1 MEQSWKS
8 ILTTALLVV
17 GMPLMAAA
25 ASSAPEGV
33 PSLESPASAMAPIV
47 RRPSAEGPKDMRKG
61 PAVHRSRIRVSPAVA
76 EAMRKET
83 KATLRKGFRLL
94 GKTDAQAAGAFRG
107 GKENYSADGQTL
119 LGRVYN
125 VPVFGEMRQAAT
137 IYDRDGKV
145 ENVTIQMEGPRTMR
159 YDRILRKLYGNPS
172 YVQPVPGEGGATWQ
186 EWDVGVHTVRLYQG
200 YGLPALEL
208 RNRPDRREG
217 IPANQVWQPVREA
230 WLPAGVTLTA
240 GSRKPLPALEEA
252 LRDYYGLDREAW
264 AKTDYRYNAVDLNG
278 DGTQECFVVV
288 AGPSTSGTGG
298 DSAVWGRMVD
308 GTFRIRQAFTIMR
321 TPVVI
326 ETLALAGPGAY
337 RSFLVRR
344 SGGGAAP
351 EIVRYV
357 YRDGRDEA
365 VPAGDIAGVRGRA
378 ILCGWSGPRRL
389 QP

>member
-145 ENVTIQMEGPRTMR
+145 ENVHVAGMGRRCPYGP
-159 YDRILRKLYGNPS
+159 
-172 YVQPVPGEGGATWQ
+172 
-186 EWDVGVHTVRLYQG
+186 
-200 YGLPALEL
+200 
-208 RNRPDRREG
+208 
-217 IPANQVWQPVREA
+217 
-230 WLPAGVTLTA
+230 
-240 GSRKPLPALEEA
+240 PLP
-252 LRDYYGLDREAW
+252 
-264 AKTDYRYNAVDLNG
+264 
-278 DGTQECFVVV
+278 
-288 AGPSTSGTGG
+288 
-298 DSAVWGRMVD
+298 
-308 GTFRIRQAFTIMR
+308 RIR
-321 TPVVI
+321 
-326 ETLALAGPGAY
+326 LAGPGIAEPAGPARRHSGESGLATGP
-337 RSFLVRR
+337 RSLAAGGRHPD
-344 SGGGAAP
+344 GGGAAP

-357 YRDGRDEA
+357 YRDGRYEA

>member
-25 ASSAPEGV
+25 ASSDPEGV

-240 GSRKPLPALEEA
+240 
-252 LRDYYGLDREAW
+252 
-264 AKTDYRYNAVDLNG
+264 
-278 DGTQECFVVV
+278 
-288 AGPSTSGTGG
+288 
-298 DSAVWGRMVD
+298 VWGRMVD

-357 YRDGRDEA
+357 YRDGRYEA

>member
-288 AGPSTSGTGG
+288 AGPSRPRR
-298 DSAVWGRMVD
+298 V
-308 GTFRIRQAFTIMR
+308 
-321 TPVVI
+321 PV
-326 ETLALAGPGAY
+326 LPRAAQ
-337 RSFLVRR
+337 RR
-344 SGGGAAP
+344 
-351 EIVRYV
+351 
-357 YRDGRDEA
+357 
-365 VPAGDIAGVRGRA
+365 RGRA
-378 ILCGWSGPRRL
+378 GNRALRVPGWPLRSRSCRRHCGRARPGHLVRLVRTPPLATVTVSAARFCKNPVKTALRRNPL
-389 QP
+389 L